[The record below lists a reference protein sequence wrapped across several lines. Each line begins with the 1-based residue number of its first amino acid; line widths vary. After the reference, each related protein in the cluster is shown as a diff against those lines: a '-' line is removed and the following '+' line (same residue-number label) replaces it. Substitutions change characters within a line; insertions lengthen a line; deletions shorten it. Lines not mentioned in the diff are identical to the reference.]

1 MNRFLRLN
9 KKLVW
14 GLLLIFFLA
23 VAIGTISRPAYG
35 YIDDADKKPALN
47 SEPVEFTPQVTIPG
61 SSFQAGVTSP
71 LEAST
76 GPIARYIS
84 AIYNYGVG
92 IVGILAALM
101 LMIGGIIWLTA
112 AGSSSKIEQAKSF
125 IGSSLTGMALVLTAY
140 ILLNTINPD
149 LVNLRTTT
157 VTQLEEL
164 KCCQLSGAAV
174 MTYPKECQ
182 KNNGQTKSL
191 DYLVS
196 ADQKTC
202 VKGGCCITSETP
214 ASFVGVVSTVFSS
227 DMLSETK
234 LTYKASLPGNCN
246 TELNYPTATI
256 ILTAGLFGSQVTTI
270 FTDASCTEAQDNT
283 CVNQPDA
290 TTCLGKTRW
299 GYCYSG
305 KCFAGQ
311 GEAGD
316 TCGTDPG
323 SRCVKETAGHDCN
336 SDSGGL
342 GCVDDVW
349 CCKGTVEMPS
359 VASCS
364 AASEGNSCKNG
375 NDFGYCFQ
383 NTCLPCAKYGEACNT
398 HDNSQCPD
406 QDFNDQTNTTQQCG
420 DDANDNNGDCSSFIW
435 DDIGKPEG
443 YYCDEGDD

>member
-1 MNRFLRLN
+1 MNRFLHLN
-9 KKLVW
+9 KPLIL
-14 GLLLIFFLA
+14 GLLFAFLLIT
-23 VAIGTISRPAYG
+23 AIGLPSQPVYG

-92 IVGILAALM
+92 IVGILAAMM

-157 VTQLEEL
+157 VAQLEEL

-174 MTYPKECQ
+174 MTYPKECE
-182 KNNGQTKSL
+182 KNNGQVKSL

-196 ADQKTC
+196 LDNKTC
-202 VKGGCCITSETP
+202 EKGGCCITSEIP
-214 ASFVGVVSTVFSS
+214 ASFIGAISTLFSS
-227 DMLSETK
+227 DDMSETS
-234 LTYKASLPGNCN
+234 LTYKASLPINCDAGMS
-246 TELNYPTATI
+246 YPTAAV
-256 ILTAGLFGSQVTTI
+256 LTAGLWGSQETTF
-270 FTDASCTEAQDNT
+270 FTAASCTEVQDNT
-283 CVNQPDA
+283 CVGQPDA
-290 TTCLGKTRW
+290 TKCLGKTRW
-299 GYCYSG
+299 GYCYNEQ
-305 KCFAGQ
+305 CFAGQ

-316 TCGTDPG
+316 TCGTEPG
-323 SRCVKETAGHDCN
+323 SICVQETAGNNCN
-336 SDSGGL
+336 QDWGGMGCISDM
-342 GCVDDVW
+342 W
-349 CCKGTVEMPS
+349 CCKGTVEVSS
-359 VASCS
+359 VTSCS
-364 AASEGNSCKNG
+364 AASEGNSCKIG
-375 NDFGYCFQ
+375 SDFGYCFQ
-383 NTCLPCAKYGEACNT
+383 NTCIPCAKYGEVCSA

-406 QDFNDQTNTTQQCG
+406 QDFNDQTNVGQQCG
-420 DDANDNNGDCSSFIW
+420 DDANNNNGDCSSFIW
-435 DDIGKPEG
+435 EDLGKPEN
-443 YYCDEGDD
+443 YYCDEDDD